1 MTKMIC
7 SGKTR
12 PRQSIFLSLL
22 VLLLLSV
29 SLSSQANAPQSFTG
43 KVVGGSD
50 GDTVKVMRE
59 GRAVK
64 IRLHGIN
71 CPEKKQPYGP
81 RAKGIYG

>member
-22 VLLLLSV
+22 VLLLLPV
-29 SLSSQANAPQSFTG
+29 PLFSQANGPQSFTD
-43 KVVGGSD
+43 KVIGVSD
-50 GDTVKVMRE
+50 GDTIKVMRE

-71 CPEKKQPYGP
+71 CSEKEQPYGP
-81 RAKGIYG
+81 RAKGSL